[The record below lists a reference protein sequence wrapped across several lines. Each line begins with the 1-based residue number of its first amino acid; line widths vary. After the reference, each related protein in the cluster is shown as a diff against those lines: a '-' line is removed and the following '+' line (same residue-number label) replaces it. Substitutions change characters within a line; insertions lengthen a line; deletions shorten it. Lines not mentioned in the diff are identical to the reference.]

1 MEYDDLFDNN
11 SAVDRKVAKLKDN
24 AQHELTKLDVMA
36 GAILAIDYMKARLV
50 DSDADRL
57 NRIESNTTTVVGV
70 NRWTTGEHSPLI
82 TDDGS
87 IMIFDPAVEQEQIG
101 HLNQWRQERYSTA
114 VSTTL
119 AVLRLSASEGRNVM
133 PTSIAAAKAGAT
145 TVEWAAQMHRVRRI
159 P

>member
-70 NRWTTGEHSPLI
+70 NRWTTGELSPLI

-87 IMIFDPAVEQEQIG
+87 IMMFDPAVKQEQIG

-119 AVLRLSASEGRNVM
+119 AVLRLSASVGRNVM